1 MRVATVGLVSLLL
14 CAAPAVAGCGASD
27 GGTSGAPSPS
37 ASRSASSTS
46 VSADPTSPSATRT
59 SPASRPSPT
68 SRTSPAPPGLAGR
81 LLPATAVAGLN
92 DGYRW
97 REAGTGTGEPTRLF
111 GTCQRFAMTS
121 IGAER
126 VAVRHY
132 LPAGAAFRMAGDH
145 AGELVAAFPDETTAR
160 RAFAVL
166 RAWRGRCADR
176 LPGHRSSDVGDLQDV
191 PVTGGSGGWY
201 LLTYG
206 PVKGHPGTR
215 YLDAQG
221 IAVVGSRI
229 AVLSMV
235 KVGEDYDYEPGHEP
249 MVGTLRRAAG
259 LLR

>member
-1 MRVATVGLVSLLL
+1 MRIATVGLVSLLL
-14 CAAPAVAGCGASD
+14 CAAPAVAGCAGSD
-27 GGTSGAPSPS
+27 GGTSS
-37 ASRSASSTS
+37 AT
-46 VSADPTSPSATRT
+46 ATRT
-59 SPASRPSPT
+59 SPT
-68 SRTSPAPPGLAGR
+68 SRTSSAGPARPGLAGR
-81 LLPATAVAGLN
+81 LLPASAVAGLN

-97 REAGTGTGEPTRLF
+97 REAGTGTGEPKRLF
-111 GTCQRFAMTS
+111 GTCQRFAVTS

-132 LPAGAAFRMAGDH
+132 LPAGAAFRKAGDH

-176 LPGHRSSDVGDLQDV
+176 LPGHKSSDVGDLQDV
-191 PVTGGSGGWY
+191 AARGGTGGWY

-206 PVKGHPGTR
+206 PVKGDPGAR
-215 YLDAQG
+215 YYDAEG

-229 AVLSMV
+229 ALLSMV

-249 MVGTLRRAAG
+249 IVGTLRRAAG

>member
-1 MRVATVGLVSLLL
+1 MRIATVGLVSLLL
-14 CAAPAVAGCGASD
+14 CAAPAVAGCGGSD

-37 ASRSASSTS
+37 ASRSAPSASA
-46 VSADPTSPSATRT
+46 SADPPSPAATATRT
-59 SPASRPSPT
+59 SPT
-68 SRTSPAPPGLAGR
+68 SRTSPAPSGLAGR
-81 LLPATAVAGLN
+81 LLPASAVAGLT

-97 REAGTGTGEPTRLF
+97 RDAGTGTGEPKRLF

-132 LPAGAAFRMAGDH
+132 LPARAALRKAGDH

-160 RAFAVL
+160 RAFDVL
-166 RAWRGRCADR
+166 RAWRGRCAER
-176 LPGHRSSDVGDLQDV
+176 LPGHQSSGVGDLQDV

-206 PVKGHPGTR
+206 PVKGHPGAR

-235 KVGEDYDYEPGHEP
+235 EVGEDHDYEPGHEP

>member
-1 MRVATVGLVSLLL
+1 MRIATVGLVSLLL
-14 CAAPAVAGCGASD
+14 CAAPAVAGCAGSD
-27 GGTSGAPSPS
+27 GGTSGAPSPT
-37 ASRSASSTS
+37 ASRSAPSTS
-46 VSADPTSPSATRT
+46 ASVDPPSPSATATRT
-59 SPASRPSPT
+59 SPTSRT

-81 LLPATAVAGLN
+81 LLPASAVAGLN

-97 REAGTGTGEPTRLF
+97 REARTGTGEPKRLF
-111 GTCQRFAMTS
+111 GTCQRFAVTS

-126 VAVRHY
+126 VAVRQY
-132 LPAGAAFRMAGDH
+132 LPAGAAFRKAGDH

-176 LPGHRSSDVGDLQDV
+176 LPGHKSSDVGDLQEV
-191 PVTGGSGGWY
+191 PVTGGSGDWY

-206 PVKGHPGTR
+206 PMKSHPGAR